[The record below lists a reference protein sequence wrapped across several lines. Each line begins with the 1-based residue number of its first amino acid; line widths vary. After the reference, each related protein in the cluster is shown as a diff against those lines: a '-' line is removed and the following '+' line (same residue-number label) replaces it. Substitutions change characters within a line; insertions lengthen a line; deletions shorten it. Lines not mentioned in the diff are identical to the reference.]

1 MKCSDHEKRK
11 TTFIILRTVCV
22 GGLPDYSCTV
32 VSASIF
38 FFSTIILFL
47 FIYLFI
53 FFVQTSTNVFVGYTN
68 AALMRFAAILKVP
81 TIALA
86 NMDSREMDENVKVGV
101 GFITNYVMKKIKL
114 AFANYPQRGDQEMW
128 RETERERRYI

>member
-11 TTFIILRTVCV
+11 TTFTILRTACV

-38 FFSTIILFL
+38 FFQYDNFYL
-47 FIYLFI
+47 FIYLFF

-114 AFANYPQRGDQEMW
+114 AFANYPQRGGKKIY
-128 RETERERRYI
+128 RETEREKR

>member
-1 MKCSDHEKRK
+1 MKCSNHEKRK
-11 TTFIILRTVCV
+11 TTFTILRTVCV

-47 FIYLFI
+47 FIY
-53 FFVQTSTNVFVGYTN
+53 TSTNVFVGYTN
-68 AALMRFAAILKVP
+68 AALVRFAAILKVS

-86 NMDSREMDENVKVGV
+86 NMDLREMDENVKVGV
-101 GFITNYVMKKIKL
+101 RFITNYVMKK
-114 AFANYPQRGDQEMW
+114 
-128 RETERERRYI
+128 

>member
-1 MKCSDHEKRK
+1 MKCSNHEKRK

-38 FFSTIILFL
+38 FFQYDNFV
-47 FIYLFI
+47 FIYL

-114 AFANYPQRGDQEMW
+114 AFANYPQRGGKKMY
-128 RETERERRYI
+128 RETEREKRYI

>member
-1 MKCSDHEKRK
+1 M
-11 TTFIILRTVCV
+11 
-22 GGLPDYSCTV
+22 
-32 VSASIF
+32 
-38 FFSTIILFL
+38 
-47 FIYLFI
+47 
-53 FFVQTSTNVFVGYTN
+53 FVGYTN

-81 TIALA
+81 T

>member
-1 MKCSDHEKRK
+1 M
-11 TTFIILRTVCV
+11 LV
-22 GGLPDYSCTV
+22 GC
-32 VSASIF
+32 
-38 FFSTIILFL
+38 
-47 FIYLFI
+47 
-53 FFVQTSTNVFVGYTN
+53 TN

-114 AFANYPQRGDQEMW
+114 AFANYPQRGGKKMC

>member
-11 TTFIILRTVCV
+11 TTFTILRTVCV

-38 FFSTIILFL
+38 FFSTIIFFS
-47 FIYLFI
+47 FIYL

-101 GFITNYVMKKIKL
+101 GFITNYVMKK
-114 AFANYPQRGDQEMW
+114 
-128 RETERERRYI
+128 

>member
-1 MKCSDHEKRK
+1 M
-11 TTFIILRTVCV
+11 
-22 GGLPDYSCTV
+22 
-32 VSASIF
+32 
-38 FFSTIILFL
+38 
-47 FIYLFI
+47 
-53 FFVQTSTNVFVGYTN
+53 FVGYTN

-101 GFITNYVMKKIKL
+101 AFITNYVMKKIKL
-114 AFANYPQRGDQEMW
+114 AFANHPQRGGKKMC

>member
-1 MKCSDHEKRK
+1 MKCSDHEKIK
-11 TTFIILRTVCV
+11 TTFTIQRTACV

-47 FIYLFI
+47 FIY
-53 FFVQTSTNVFVGYTN
+53 FFFFFQTSTNVFLGYTN

-81 TIALA
+81 IIALA
-86 NMDSREMDENVKVGV
+86 NLDSREMDENVKVGV

-114 AFANYPQRGDQEMW
+114 AFANYPQRGGKKMH
-128 RETERERRYI
+128 RETEREKRYI

>member
-1 MKCSDHEKRK
+1 MKCSNHEKRK

-38 FFSTIILFL
+38 FFQYDNFV
-47 FIYLFI
+47 FIYL

-101 GFITNYVMKKIKL
+101 AFITNYVMKKIKL
-114 AFANYPQRGDQEMW
+114 AFANYPQRGGKKMC

>member
-1 MKCSDHEKRK
+1 M
-11 TTFIILRTVCV
+11 
-22 GGLPDYSCTV
+22 
-32 VSASIF
+32 
-38 FFSTIILFL
+38 
-47 FIYLFI
+47 
-53 FFVQTSTNVFVGYTN
+53 FVGYTN

-101 GFITNYVMKKIKL
+101 GFITNYVMNKIKL
-114 AFANYPQRGDQEMW
+114 AFANYPQRGGKKMC